1 MLIIIKLKMWILNK
15 NDIKWHSPYINFYVP
30 YWLLLGIF
38 MIKKIRIGDFSIKIF
53 FLI

>member
-38 MIKKIRIGDFSIKIF
+38 MIKKKELVIF
-53 FLI
+53 QLKSFF